1 MLNLRVFSGSDQYYL
16 DLFENDPVN
25 LTRQFSDVQLNKPSA
40 SFSQTFRVPATENNA
55 TFFTNIHEVNSV
67 GAFNPK
73 VKSRAELEYNGI
85 PLSRGFIQLKAIYIE
100 ERVPEYEVVL
110 FGETADL
117 FREIADKKLADLDL
131 SSYNHTLNSTNVVA
145 TNGLV
150 NGDIRYGLVDK
161 GQGWHYDGSGI
172 TDLNTQALVS
182 GDFTPFIRVKA
193 LIDTIFSEAGFTY
206 DSTFIDSS
214 YFANLYM
221 LLYNGSLYP
230 KTTSDP
236 EEIAFNVGLSSD
248 ETVTAS
254 GFHDFENLSDSGNF
268 FDGGNDF
275 TIGADDYW
283 TAPYSGTFT
292 FQMWMSGTNNEAN
305 FEEEIAFRLT
315 RNNNPLFTSQYYE
328 INGGEDFNIVHPFN
342 VNLTLNSGDEIRF
355 GVIIENTPT
364 IDITFNSTAA
374 PDTTNGT
381 GWALVAA
388 TTPYDDVTVAV
399 SENVPDIKQ
408 KDFLGGLQ
416 KMFNLV
422 FVPDNVNPT
431 KMYIEPFQDY
441 VYSGDVLDWTEKIDY
456 SKTVTLK
463 PTADI
468 QKREY
473 KWQYD
478 EGKDLLNQY
487 FASNAGDGMYGEL
500 HLEDTENDFATGK
513 EEIKVPFAAFPC
525 AYIAGSDTVIHKV
538 YDNSGVRVQ
547 DPKVRIAYYGGVFD
561 CAEFTKITTSTGA
574 ENVDSE
580 YHFFGHYSDP
590 RAGVDAEDLNF
601 HVESPLHEIDGQ
613 PFNNLYN
620 KYWRDYVNEYYSVEA
635 RKMTA
640 FFKLD
645 VADFYSVKFSDRIF
659 IKDSYWRILKIN
671 EFQPNKDELTEI
683 ELIKELKT
691 PRACEHIPTGTSGN
705 EVVFE
710 DSSGAETDGSE
721 ECCNLFGYTWSSAL
735 SKCLIS
741 QAPNSGFN
749 PVNPQF
755 RVNDARRSLVQ
766 GNPTFEAGSFNLVA
780 SGVGIS
786 TGLNN
791 PFSTLVG
798 RNIDVSDDLGSV
810 QAFGDDVEVFE
821 KGIHLGGGRFSE
833 SRGEKQVGTIIL
845 SASGSFD
852 SLPSAEVLTL
862 TPHIT
867 IPSGCHIAFTFSVII
882 SEEGTVNVIDSGQY
896 IKCMALVENDSGTY
910 ASTITQVDE
919 VGDHAADITVSV
931 DVSNN
936 DIRIELTNDTADI
949 TNAVQIVGRM
959 DYVMTRH

>member
-16 DLFENDPVN
+16 DLFEDDPVN
-25 LTRQFSDVQLNKPSA
+25 LTRQFSDVQLNKPSG

-67 GAFNPK
+67 GDFNPK
-73 VKSRAELEYNGI
+73 VKSKAELEYNGI
-85 PLSRGFIQLKAIYIE
+85 PLARGFIQLKAIYIE

-117 FREIADKKLADLDL
+117 FREIGDSKLSDLDL

-145 TNGLV
+145 TDGVLS
-150 NGDIRYGLVDK
+150 GDIRYGLVDK

-172 TDLNTQALVS
+172 TDLNNEALVS

-193 LIDTIFSEAGFTY
+193 LIDTIFSEAGSTY
-206 DSTFIDSS
+206 ESTFIDSS

-221 LLYNGSLYP
+221 LLYNGNLYP

-248 ETVTAS
+248 ENVTAS
-254 GFHDFENLSDSGNF
+254 GFHQFDNFSDSGNF
-268 FDGGNDF
+268 FDLGNDF
-275 TIGADDYW
+275 TIGVDDYW

-292 FQMWMSGTNNEAN
+292 FQFWVSGTNNEAN
-305 FEEEIAFRLT
+305 FSEEIAFRVT
-315 RNNNPLFTSQYYE
+315 RNNITIFSPTSIE
-328 INGGEDFNIVHPFN
+328 VDGGEDFNFTWTIN
-342 VNLTLNSGDEIRF
+342 VTAAAGDEVRC
-355 GVIIENTPT
+355 GVIIEDTPT

-478 EGKDLLNQY
+478 EGKDLLSQY
-487 FASNAGDGMYGEL
+487 FASNAGDGLYGEL

-513 EEIKVPFAAFPC
+513 EEVKVPFAPFPC

-561 CAEFTKITTSTGA
+561 CAEYNRISTSTGN
-574 ENVDSE
+574 ELSRTT

-601 HVESPLHEIDGQ
+601 NVESPLHEIDGQ
-613 PFNNLYN
+613 PYNNLYN
-620 KYWRDYVNEYYSVEA
+620 KFWRDYVNEYYSVEA

-645 VADFYSVKFSDRIF
+645 VADFYSVKFADRIF

-671 EFQPNKDELTEI
+671 EFQPNKDELTEV

-691 PRACEHIPTGTSGN
+691 PRACEHIPTGISGN

-755 RVNDARRSLVQ
+755 RVNDARRSLIQ
-766 GNPTFEAGSFNLVA
+766 GNPTFEAGTINSVV
-780 SGVGIS
+780 SGSRIS
-786 TGLNN
+786 TGVDNS
-791 PFSTLVG
+791 FSTLVG
-798 RNIDVSDDLGSV
+798 RNIDVGDSLGSV
-810 QAFGDDVEVFE
+810 QAFGDDVEVFG

-867 IPSGCHIAFTFSVII
+867 IPSGGHIAFNLGVLI
-882 SEEGTVNVIDSGQY
+882 SEEGTINVIDSGQY
-896 IKCMALVENDSGTY
+896 IQCMALVKNDAGTY
-910 ASTITQVDE
+910 SASGVNVVDE
-919 VGDHAADITVSV
+919 EGDHAADITVSL
-931 DVSNN
+931 DVSND
-936 DIRIELTNDTADI
+936 DIRVEVTNDTADI
-949 TNAVQIVGRM
+949 TNAVRVVARM
-959 DYVMTRH
+959 DYVLTRQ